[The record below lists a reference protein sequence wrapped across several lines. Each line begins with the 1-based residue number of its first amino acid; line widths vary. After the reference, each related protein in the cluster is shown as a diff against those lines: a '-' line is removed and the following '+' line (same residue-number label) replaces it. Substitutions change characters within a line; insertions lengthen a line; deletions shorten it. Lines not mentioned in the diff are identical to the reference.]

1 MSIVTLKQ
9 KKDLLVSVFGEG
21 ITSGDGKDIAVYC
34 PICRKSPKVKKKRKL
49 SIVIET
55 GVYHCWVC
63 EAKGKSLSW
72 FVKKNVPEFKALDK
86 VREYFGGEKTDSAE
100 VEEKKLSLP
109 EDFKMVALSK
119 THTANFIKEYLF
131 YRGMNEEDLY
141 RFKAGYSFEFGFEN
155 RVIFP
160 SLDKNLGLNFYV
172 TRTIDDEVKF
182 AKYKNCDAS
191 KKDIV
196 FNEHLI
202 DWSAPVVLV
211 EGIFDAVKAGNNSIP
226 ILGSWVDMS
235 YKVFREILKKK
246 SEVVLGF
253 DPDAKSKEI
262 KVAKLLYQNGISVK
276 IIEDTGKDL
285 GECTSEEVKNLI
297 HSAKPFDN
305 IQRMRYLISGIK
317 SGSMY

>member
-1 MSIVTLKQ
+1 M
-9 KKDLLVSVFGEG
+9 
-21 ITSGDGKDIAVYC
+21 
-34 PICRKSPKVKKKRKL
+34 
-49 SIVIET
+49 
-55 GVYHCWVC
+55 
-63 EAKGKSLSW
+63 
-72 FVKKNVPEFKALDK
+72 
-86 VREYFGGEKTDSAE
+86 
-100 VEEKKLSLP
+100 
-109 EDFKMVALSK
+109 
-119 THTANFIKEYLF
+119 
-131 YRGMNEEDLY
+131 
-141 RFKAGYSFEFGFEN
+141 
-155 RVIFP
+155 
-160 SLDKNLGLNFYV
+160 NFYV